1 VTTSP
6 STPARGRRR
15 EREPPQDPD
24 PPRDSDAPRDSEAKP
39 GSDAPRDSERPR
51 QPGRPRHPR
60 TDEAILAATF
70 RQLVDV
76 GYGSLSVESVAAAAG
91 VAKTTIYRRYPT
103 KRDLAIAALSV
114 ELPFPELPS
123 DIDTRSGLR
132 SVIALIAHAMVDTGA
147 IRILGSLLVE
157 SNRDPDPFAVFR
169 QRLLEPRRALVV
181 ELLRRGIE
189 RGEVRP
195 DADPLIVTEMMAGAI
210 FAHHAIL
217 GGSTTNAWLDGLT
230 DHLWAMVRSDVGRSS
245 RAGSRARMAAPPA
258 ARSGRGRSA
267 SGR

>member
-1 VTTSP
+1 MTASP
-6 STPARGRRR
+6 STPARGQRH
-15 EREPPQDPD
+15 EPE
-24 PPRDSDAPRDSEAKP
+24 PPRDSEVARDSEA
-39 GSDAPRDSERPR
+39 PR

-60 TDEAILAATF
+60 TDVAIMAATF

-76 GYGSLSVESVAAAAG
+76 GYGNLSVESVAAAAG

-157 SNRDPDPFAVFR
+157 SNRDPDLFAVFR
-169 QRLLEPRRALVV
+169 QRLLEPRRALVM

-217 GGSTTNAWLDGLT
+217 GGATTDAWLDGLT
-230 DHLWAMVRSDVGRSS
+230 DHLWAMVRSEVGRSS
-245 RAGSRARMAAPPA
+245 RAGGGARGGAPRAGRSVA
-258 ARSGRGRSA
+258 ARSRGGSSGGDRS
-267 SGR
+267 GGDR